1 MSDILKELYEIVEQR
16 KAARE
21 EGSYT
26 VYLFDAGLDKILKK
40 LGEECSETIIAAK
53 NLKAGEESAA
63 KNLKAGEES
72 AAKNLKAGEESAA
85 KNLKAGEAGEAGEGS
100 GGTGAEARA
109 ALANEAGDL
118 IYHITVMLSELGVR
132 PEEVEDILRARMRK
146 TGNLKQFRET
156 DKNT

>member
-1 MSDILKELYEIVEQR
+1 MTDILTELYERVEQR
-16 KAARE
+16 KTARE

-26 VYLFDAGLDKILKK
+26 AYLFDEGLDKILKK

-53 NLKAGEESAA
+53 NFRAGD
-63 KNLKAGEES
+63 
-72 AAKNLKAGEESAA
+72 
-85 KNLKAGEAGEAGEGS
+85 EADED
-100 GGTGAEARA
+100 TKK

-118 IYHITVMLSELGVR
+118 IYHLVVMLSELSIR
-132 PEEVEDILRARMRK
+132 PEEVEEVLRGRMQK